1 MDVLVVGGTGGL
13 GRLVV
18 DEFAA
23 RGHQVRVL
31 SRRASPPTAAEPRIE
46 RFRGD
51 LLTGDG
57 LAAALDGVQ
66 AVVNTV
72 NATRGS
78 ERVMVDGGRRLME
91 AAARAKVGHVVGI
104 GIVGA
109 DLIAPWVPYYRVKVA
124 EEAVLR
130 EGDVPWS
137 LLRATQFHELVAAMI
152 GGLAR
157 LPVLPAPA
165 IRVQPVDRGE
175 VATALVAAVEAGPS
189 GRLPDFAGPQA
200 LPLADFAQMWL
211 RAQSRH
217 RRTVSLP
224 IPSRVGRLL
233 REGALCNPD
242 QALARVTFE
251 QWAARSRRQRV

>member
-18 DEFAA
+18 KELAA

-31 SRRASPPTAAEPRIE
+31 SRQDSPPDPAAPGVV

-51 LLTGDG
+51 LVTGDG
-57 LAAALDGVQ
+57 IAAALDGVQ
-66 AVVNTV
+66 SVVNTV

-78 ERVMVDGGRRLME
+78 ERVMVVGGRRLME
-91 AAARAKVGHVVGI
+91 AAATARVGHVVGI
-104 GIVGA
+104 GIVGV
-109 DLIAPWVPYYRVKVA
+109 DLIAPWVSYYRVKLA

-137 LLRATQFHELVAAMI
+137 LLRATQFHELIAAMV

-175 VATALVAAVEAGPS
+175 VATALVDAVEAGPA
-189 GRLPDFAGPQA
+189 GRLPDVAGPQA

-224 IPSRVGRLL
+224 IPGRAGRLL

-242 QALARVTFE
+242 QAVARVTFE
-251 QWAARSRRQRV
+251 QWAASSRRSRA